1 MLVGVPGNKNGIDP
15 FLIGTP
21 EVTVKKFAQFVDEE
35 KYELRSSSR
44 YSLENGNELG
54 SRPQIGGRC
63 GDSADGIANRVCNP
77 KPTQPARAPCSLRE
91 HCAACESIV
100 RCVPIASASFDQ
112 RCRISVWS
120 CFLRPRSESWRL
132 RMRIVR
138 TLVSFDEFSAS
149 FLIFRFC

>member
-1 MLVGVPGNKNGIDP
+1 MMLVGVPGHKNGIDP

-77 KPTQPARAPCSLRE
+77 KPMQPARELCGAFRAHPRVLISDVGFPFGVVFSGL
-91 HCAACESIV
+91 V
-100 RCVPIASASFDQ
+100 RRAGVCV
-112 RCRISVWS
+112 
-120 CFLRPRSESWRL
+120 
-132 RMRIVR
+132 
-138 TLVSFDEFSAS
+138 
-149 FLIFRFC
+149 

>member
-1 MLVGVPGNKNGIDP
+1 MMLVGVPGNKNGIDP

-21 EVTVKKFAQFVDEE
+21 EVTVKKFGQFVDEE

-77 KPTQPARAPCSLRE
+77 RAPCSLRE
-91 HCAACESIV
+91 HCAV
-100 RCVPIASASFDQ
+100 RSD
-112 RCRISVWS
+112 RI
-120 CFLRPRSESWRL
+120 R
-132 RMRIVR
+132 
-138 TLVSFDEFSAS
+138 EF
-149 FLIFRFC
+149 

>member
-77 KPTQPARAPCSLRE
+77 KPMQPARAPCSLRE
-91 HCAACESIV
+91 HCAV
-100 RCVPIASASFDQ
+100 RSGASASFDQ

-138 TLVSFDEFSAS
+138 TLVSFDEFSVS

>member
-21 EVTVKKFAQFVDEE
+21 EVTVKKFGQYVDEE

-77 KPTQPARAPCSLRE
+77 KPMQPARAPCSLRE
-91 HCAACESIV
+91 PHAACESPMQPARALCSLREHCAV
-100 RCVPIASASFDQ
+100 RSD
-112 RCRISVWS
+112 RI
-120 CFLRPRSESWRL
+120 R
-132 RMRIVR
+132 
-138 TLVSFDEFSAS
+138 EF
-149 FLIFRFC
+149 

>member
-21 EVTVKKFAQFVDEE
+21 EVTVKKFGPFVDEK

-77 KPTQPARAPCSLRE
+77 SPMQPARAPCTLRE
-91 HCAACESIV
+91 HV